1 MAARIII
8 GTIIRGEGNAGKNNS
23 VIIPLLVEH
32 FPEIANSAQFGTIN
46 VRLDQA
52 LDKSRADVW
61 TRRIIWQPVQRTERR
76 IEAFG
81 FIKVKFACPPIGPKY
96 DCWIML
102 PEGSR
107 ITYRDDEVEIIADCF
122 IDGVGYG
129 AHCAIDID
137 HSPPIAA
144 PPSFGLLFGMSFR

>member
-1 MAARIII
+1 MAVRIT
-8 GTIIRGEGNAGKNNS
+8 GTIIRGDGTAERNLS
-23 VIIPLLVEH
+23 VLIPLLAQNV
-32 FPEIANSAQFGTIN
+32 PEIANSGQFGTIN

-61 TRRIIWQPVQRTERR
+61 TRRIIWQPLQRNERR

-81 FIKVKFACPPIGPKY
+81 FVKIKFECPLNGPAY

-107 ITYRDDEVEIIADCF
+107 LTYRDDGAEIIATAF
-122 IDGVGYG
+122 IESVGNGVK
-129 AHCAIDID
+129 CAIDID
-137 HSPPIAA
+137 HTPSIAA
-144 PPSFGLLFGMSFR
+144 PPSFGVLYGLSFH